1 MPILLVKLRRGQ
13 ELKLQCIARK
23 GIAKEHA
30 KWSPCAAIGFEYD
43 PHNKLR
49 HTTHW
54 FETDERAE
62 WPLSH
67 NAKEEVAPAPGDVF
81 NYSAQPDRFYF
92 DVETIGSLTPR
103 EVVQRALAELQKNLG
118 NLVHALTTT
127 ADPGPDVAMDAALAG
142 APQTNGL
149 GTSYGG
155 ATQAPGSSWGGASNV
170 PGPSSNGW
178 GTADTSPGGPS
189 GWGSTSPTGPTSPA
203 GAAWSGS
210 QSSYG
215 GATAG
220 NTTMGWGTSS

>member
-1 MPILLVKLRRGQ
+1 MTIFTGLASDSVKPILLVKLRRGQ
-13 ELKLQCIARK
+13 ELKLQCIARKVSIMNCSFRRLFIFHK

-103 EVVQRALAELQKNLG
+103 EVVQRVSATRSLLSYPETPRWTGRLSLNFKRI
-118 NLVHALTTT
+118 LV
-127 ADPGPDVAMDAALAG
+127 
-142 APQTNGL
+142 
-149 GTSYGG
+149 TSC
-155 ATQAPGSSWGGASNV
+155 TP
-170 PGPSSNGW
+170 
-178 GTADTSPGGPS
+178 
-189 GWGSTSPTGPTSPA
+189 
-203 GAAWSGS
+203 
-210 QSSYG
+210 
-215 GATAG
+215 
-220 NTTMGWGTSS
+220 